1 MILAMRLLEIR
12 SILES
17 TASRI
22 FSFQRVWCRTGRKSR
37 LFVDIPIDWLP
48 TLEVVSPSPQW
59 CWPLF
64 DIFFDMTE
72 PQWFKILPPSSP
84 HLPLLLP
91 PLVSITAKLLTSAA
105 QTSGEVMRALMA
117 PCLVIYG
124 EARHYSG
131 IYGRADRGCILPQF
145 HLAIIYFDF
154 YGNKVFFSSLAIQ
167 LMPMMERVLVLRL
180 FLFPSAFMSAF
191 SAYFHL
197 FCAFS
202 TVKVAFSFSAGV
214 QWKKNCFW
222 SSVFWSTWLKM
233 RYSKRIFD
241 SFFARSA
248 F

>member
-1 MILAMRLLEIR
+1 M
-12 SILES
+12 
-17 TASRI
+17 
-22 FSFQRVWCRTGRKSR
+22 
-37 LFVDIPIDWLP
+37 
-48 TLEVVSPSPQW
+48 
-59 CWPLF
+59 F

-72 PQWFKILPPSSP
+72 PQWFKILPPTSP

-91 PLVSITAKLLTSAA
+91 PLVSITAKLLTSAV

-167 LMPMMERVLVLRL
+167 LMPMMERVLVLQL

-191 SAYFHL
+191 NTYFHL

-202 TVKVAFSFSAGV
+202 AVKGAFSFTAGE
-214 QWKKNCFW
+214 QWKQNCF
-222 SSVFWSTWLKM
+222 
-233 RYSKRIFD
+233 
-241 SFFARSA
+241 
-248 F
+248 